1 MSKKLADATLNGRWS
16 QSSDMES
23 FKDITSTEPDATRA
37 KKRLEESQGKE
48 GKEWV
53 GGKNAVAKDK
63 NQSKLLRMLQKLAT
77 TCKTSVMY

>member
-53 GGKNAVAKDK
+53 GGKKTRWPRTRT
-63 NQSKLLRMLQKLAT
+63 NQN
-77 TCKTSVMY
+77 C